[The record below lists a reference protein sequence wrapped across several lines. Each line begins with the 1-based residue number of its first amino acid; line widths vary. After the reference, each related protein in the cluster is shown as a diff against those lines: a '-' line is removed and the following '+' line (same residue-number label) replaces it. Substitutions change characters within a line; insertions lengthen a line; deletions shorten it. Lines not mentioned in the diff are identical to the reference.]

1 MIRLQQLRIPV
12 TEKDPIPELEHRI
25 RRKLHLSAEASFS
38 YRILQH
44 TLDARK
50 KPLLFHVYSVCCDGI
65 PGEDRLIARL
75 RDKDILKDETIAY
88 TAPETGNEVL
98 HTRPVVVGAGP
109 AGLFCALLLSMKGFT
124 PLILERG
131 KRVQE
136 RREDIERFW
145 RTGALDSNSNV
156 QFGEGGAGT
165 FSDGKL
171 NTQIRDPEG
180 RIRYILETFAAA
192 GAPQDILYEAKPHI
206 GTDRLQ
212 EMTKNLRKRIESLG
226 GEFLFQTRME
236 ELVIRDGRIAG
247 LRLSDGRC
255 LAADAVVLAIGH
267 SARDTFRTLLA
278 QGVPMQ
284 AKDFAVGMRVSH
296 PQAMINARQYGI
308 DEEARIRFHLPA
320 ASYKLTER
328 VGDRGVYSFCM
339 CPGGYV
345 VNASSEPSRLTV
357 NGMSEHKRDSKR
369 ANSGIIVTVRRSDYP
384 GGGDD
389 PLSGVLFQEQLEEK
403 AFALGGGMI
412 PVQRFCDY
420 LTGEL
425 SSLDGKST
433 SGRPEEELCACGG
446 VRAALLNELLPSDI
460 DDAFCRGM
468 AAFDRK
474 IPGFAGEDA
483 WLLGLEARTSS
494 PVRIPRDAHFQS
506 AVGGLY
512 PCGEGAG
519 YAGGIVSA
527 ATDGMKV
534 AEEIIRS
541 FKPGEIKEK

>member
-1 MIRLQQLRIPV
+1 MIRLQQLRIPAA
-12 TEKDPIPELEHRI
+12 EKDPVPELEHRI
-25 RRKLHLSAEASFS
+25 RRRLHLPADASFT

-44 TLDARK
+44 TIDARK
-50 KPLLFHVYSVCCDGI
+50 KPLLFHVYTVCCDGI
-65 PGEDRLIARL
+65 PGEERLIARL

-88 TAPETGNEVL
+88 TVPETGNETL
-98 HTRPVVVGAGP
+98 HSRPVVVGAGP
-109 AGLFCALLLSMKGFT
+109 AGLFCALLLSMKGFS
-124 PLILERG
+124 PLVLERG
-131 KRVQE
+131 GCVRK
-136 RREDIERFW
+136 RREDIEKFW
-145 RTGALDSNSNV
+145 RTGMLDPDSNV

-180 RIRYILETFAAA
+180 RIRFILETFAAA
-192 GAPQDILYEAKPHI
+192 GAPEDILYEAKPHI
-206 GTDRLQ
+206 GTDHLQ
-212 EMTKNLRKRIESLG
+212 EMTQNLRKRIESLG

-247 LRLSDGRC
+247 LRLSDGRS
-255 LAADAVVLAIGH
+255 LAADAVILATGH
-267 SARDTFRTLLA
+267 SARDTFRSLLA

-284 AKDFAVGMRVSH
+284 AKDFAIGMRVSH

-308 DEEARIRFHLPA
+308 DEEARIRLHLPA
-320 ASYKLTER
+320 ASYKLTKR

-345 VNASSEPSRLTV
+345 VNASSEPARLTV
-357 NGMSEHKRDSKR
+357 NGMSEHQRDSKR
-369 ANSGIIVTVRRSDYP
+369 ANSGIIVTVRKSDYP
-384 GGGDD
+384 GGGED
-389 PLSGVLFQEQLEEK
+389 PLSGVLFQERLEEK
-403 AFALGGGMI
+403 AFALGGGKI
-412 PVQRFCDY
+412 PVQKFRDY
-420 LTGEL
+420 LEGQL
-425 SSLDGKST
+425 SSVGGESA
-433 SGRPEEELCACGG
+433 SGDPEEELCVCGG
-446 VRAALLNELLPSDI
+446 VRAALLNELLPADI
-460 DDAFCRGM
+460 DDAFRRGM

-474 IPGFAGEDA
+474 IPGFAGKDA

-506 AVGGLY
+506 AVHGLY

-541 FKPGEIKEK
+541 FKPGEIKKK